1 MHLNK
6 KDLKKL
12 GSVKRLNIV
21 NSITGIKPANLIG
34 TVSKDGT
41 SNVAIFSSVVHLGSN
56 PALIGLIVRPT
67 GEVPRNTYENILE
80 NGQYTINHVGEDFIK
95 NAHYTSAKFN
105 SKTSEFKVC
114 KLAEEY
120 LADFKAPFVKE
131 SPIKIGMRHMESI
144 PIERNGTI
152 LVIGEVE
159 HVIIPDEALSSKGYI
174 DLAEANVAGIS
185 GLNSYYKLEKIES
198 FPYARVSEIPDFKKD

>member
-1 MHLNK
+1 MHLDK
-6 KDLKKL
+6 KDLKEL

-34 TVSKDGT
+34 TVSKNGK

-56 PALIGLIVRPT
+56 PALIGVIVRPT
-67 GEVPRNTYENILE
+67 GEVPRNTFENILST
-80 NGQYTINHVGEDFIK
+80 GHYTINHVGEDFIK
-95 NAHYTSAKFN
+95 NAHYTSAKFD
-105 SKTSEFKVC
+105 SETSEFEVC
-114 KLAEEY
+114 NLTEEY
-120 LADFKAPFVKE
+120 LGDFKAPFVKE
-131 SPIKIGMRHMESI
+131 SPIKIGMKLVESI

-159 HVIIPDEALSSKGYI
+159 QVIIPDEALSSKGYV

-185 GLNSYYKLEKIES
+185 GLNSYYKLEKITS
-198 FPYARVSEIPDFKKD
+198 FPYARVSEVPDFKNN